1 MAVDTALLRVIEE
14 GFEHAVLVFVGED
27 GYPVGVATD
36 YRVEADRGVVT
47 LIPPAGEEV
56 APRPGVEVN
65 LIVSHIRPQETG
77 YDERRYVQL
86 WGSLRRTDQGL
97 ELTPERSHAWDEQK
111 VPFFQYSELTVPQAH
126 RYLRELGRERG
137 AEIRPRLS
145 FGWLALRT
153 TRAPFLTATVIP
165 ILLGVAA
172 AALDGRWS
180 LFLAGLTLL
189 AGSFVHLGLNIAN
202 DVFDTTSGADAAN
215 TTPTQFSGGSRVVH
229 YGLVR
234 LRTIALFSVAFY
246 LAGVGIG
253 LYLAVRTD
261 FWPLFWLGAIGV
273 AISVFYT
280 APPFRLVHRGLGEIA
295 VALGFGPTM
304 LLGAY
309 FVQAERFTFEAVYL
323 SIPVAILI
331 ALVLYVNEIPDRAGD
346 SAAGKRTLPVRWS
359 KETVVSVYAWSVV
372 LTYALVGVG
381 AVAGIL
387 PRPTLIALATI
398 PIAVRVTRALRRD
411 YDEPYALMFSAM
423 GSNIKLHLFTGLLLL
438 AGYLVAIGA
447 HRLLEDVPAF
457 LR

>member
-1 MAVDTALLRVIEE
+1 MAVDATVLSEIDE
-14 GFEHAVLVFVGED
+14 GFDHAVLVFVGRD
-27 GYPVGVATD
+27 GYPLSVATD
-36 YRVEADRGVVT
+36 YRVDTDRGVIA
-47 LIPPAGEEV
+47 LRSPAV
-56 APRPGVEVN
+56 APPPDAEVN
-65 LIVSHIRPQETG
+65 VIVSHIRPQETG

-86 WGSLRRTDQGL
+86 WGRVRRTDGGL
-97 ELTPERSHAWDEQK
+97 ELTPERFHTWDEK
-111 VPFFQYSELTVPQAH
+111 KTPFFQYSELTVPQAH

-137 AEIRPRLS
+137 GEIRPKLS

-153 TRAPFLTATVIP
+153 TRAPFLTATIVP

-189 AGSFVHLGLNIAN
+189 AGSLVHLGLNIAN

-234 LRTIALFSVAFY
+234 LRTIALLSAAFY
-246 LAGVGIG
+246 LAGIGIG
-253 LYLAVRTD
+253 LYLAARTD
-261 FWPLFWLGAIGV
+261 FWPLFWLGAAGV
-273 AISVFYT
+273 VISVFYT
-280 APPFRLVHRGLGEIA
+280 APPLRLVHRGLGEIA

-309 FVQAERFTFEAVYL
+309 FVQAERFTFEAIYL

-346 SAAGKRTLPVRWS
+346 AAAGKRTLPVRWS
-359 KETVVSVYAWSVV
+359 KNAVIAVYAWSVI
-372 LTYALVGVG
+372 LTYALIAVG
-381 AVAGIL
+381 ALTGIL
-387 PRPTLIALATI
+387 PRPTLIALATV

-411 YDEPYALMFSAM
+411 YDDPYALMFSAM
-423 GSNIKLHLFTGLLLL
+423 GSNVKLHLFTGLLLF

-447 HRLLEDVPAF
+447 NRWLEDVPAF

>member
-1 MAVDTALLRVIEE
+1 MAVDPALLREIEE
-14 GFEHAVLVFVGED
+14 GFDHAVVVFVGAD

-36 YRVEADRGVVT
+36 YRVDAERGVVS
-47 LIPPAGEEV
+47 LVPPAGEEV
-56 APRPGVEVN
+56 APPEDAEVN
-65 LIVSHIRPQETG
+65 VIVSHIRPQETG

-86 WGSLRRTDQGL
+86 WGRVRRTDRGL
-97 ELTPERSHAWDEQK
+97 ELAPDRSHTWDEKK

-137 AEIRPRLS
+137 TEVRPKLS

-153 TRAPFLTATVIP
+153 TRAPFLTATVVP

-234 LRTIALFSVAFY
+234 LRTLALLSASFY
-246 LAGVGIG
+246 LAGIGLG

-261 FWPLFWLGAIGV
+261 FWPLFWLGAAGV
-273 AISVFYT
+273 VISVFYT
-280 APPFRLVHRGLGEIA
+280 APPLRLVHRGLGEIA
-295 VALGFGPTM
+295 VALGFGPIM
-304 LLGAY
+304 LLGAF
-309 FVQAERFTFEAVYL
+309 FVQAQRFTFEAVYL

-346 SAAGKRTLPVRWS
+346 AAAGKRTLPVRWS
-359 KETVVSVYAWSVV
+359 KDTVIGVYAWSVG
-372 LTYALVGVG
+372 LTYALIGVG
-381 AVAGIL
+381 AVTGIL
-387 PRPTLIALATI
+387 PRPTLIAMATI
-398 PIAVRVTRALRRD
+398 PIALRVTRALRRD
-411 YDEPYALMFSAM
+411 YDDPYALMFSAM

-447 HRLLEDVPAF
+447 DRLLDPVPVL

>member
-1 MAVDTALLRVIEE
+1 
-14 GFEHAVLVFVGED
+14 
-27 GYPVGVATD
+27 
-36 YRVEADRGVVT
+36 
-47 LIPPAGEEV
+47 PPPDA
-56 APRPGVEVN
+56 EVN
-65 LIVSHIRPQETG
+65 VIVSHIHPQETG

-86 WGSLRRTDQGL
+86 WGRVRRTEAGL
-97 ELTPERSHAWDEQK
+97 ELAPERFHTWDEKK

-126 RYLRELGRERG
+126 RYLEGLGRELGREV
-137 AEIRPRLS
+137 RPRLS

-172 AALDGRWS
+172 AAWHGRWS
-180 LFLAGLTLL
+180 LFLAALTLL

-234 LRTIALFSVAFY
+234 LRTIVLLSAAFY
-246 LAGVGIG
+246 LAGIGIG
-253 LYLAVRTD
+253 LYLAARTE
-261 FWPLFWLGAIGV
+261 FWPLFWLGAAGV

-295 VALGFGPTM
+295 VALGFGPIM

-309 FVQAERFTFEAVYL
+309 FVQAERFTFEAIYL

-331 ALVLYVNEIPDRAGD
+331 ALVLYLNEIPDRAGD
-346 SAAGKRTLPVRWS
+346 GAAGKRTLPVRWS
-359 KETVVSVYAWSVV
+359 KETVIGVYVWSVI
-372 LTYALVGVG
+372 LTYALIAVG

-398 PIAVRVTRALRRD
+398 PMAMKVSRALRRD
-411 YDEPYALMFSAM
+411 YDDPYGLMFSAM
-423 GSNIKLHLFTGLLLL
+423 GTNIKLHLYTGLLLF
-438 AGYLVAIGA
+438 AGYLV
-447 HRLLEDVPAF
+447 
-457 LR
+457 